1 MLVYKDDNVM
11 QSTYSGIFTGFIASL
26 VISIIGYFNERAKLI
41 EGINTNIKSLF
52 LNITVMSKILGTV
65 SPQIHNSCVIPDL
78 PFKNLCGLS
87 QLNLE
92 FIEKMNLGLYSPIL
106 SGGRKAS
113 VCKRLQEFQQAVYN
127 IKNCSMNL
135 ENSVLNYTIQYNTMQ
150 IKSAQGVVVT
160 PEETQ
165 NLDNLKNSVNI
176 FTAKLHEYTTGQ
188 AMELG
193 KIAKDFYGYKKN
205 RLYWNDLEPTLILQ
219 AENIVKE
226 R

>member
-1 MLVYKDDNVM
+1 
-11 QSTYSGIFTGFIASL
+11 
-26 VISIIGYFNERAKLI
+26 
-41 EGINTNIKSLF
+41 
-52 LNITVMSKILGTV
+52 
-65 SPQIHNSCVIPDL
+65 
-78 PFKNLCGLS
+78 
-87 QLNLE
+87 
-92 FIEKMNLGLYSPIL
+92 
-106 SGGRKAS
+106 
-113 VCKRLQEFQQAVYN
+113 
-127 IKNCSMNL
+127 MNL